1 MLVGDDA
8 ITGAGVSPI
17 LIIRLPMAIIIRRL
31 PMATT
36 CLPIQRI
43 LTMRRIGTTDRA
55 TLPITDMRGR

>member
-31 PMATT
+31 PGYYVPAY
-36 CLPIQRI
+36 PAYPYYAPYRYY
-43 LTMRRIGTTDRA
+43 RPRYA
-55 TLPITDMRGR
+55 PYY